1 MNEVCLSKE
10 RHFCEKGVEK
20 MRIADIVIRTF
31 AGLFLCISLPGL
43 VSLIKEDI
51 KTCRELREKGL
62 L

>member
-1 MNEVCLSKE
+1 
-10 RHFCEKGVEK
+10 